1 MKMKKIQWDP
11 EKNRK
16 LKEERGISFDE
27 MLSCIENEN
36 VLGIRNHPKKQ
47 YKHQKIFII
56 RLNKYVYYVP
66 FVEDENKLFLK
77 TIIPSSKLTKEYLEK
92 EK

>member
-1 MKMKKIQWDP
+1 MKKIQWDP

-27 MLSCIENEN
+27 VLACIENEN
-36 VLGIRNHPKKQ
+36 VLSIRSHPKKK

-56 RLNKYVYYVP
+56 RLNEYVYYVP
-66 FVEDENKLFLK
+66 FVEDKDKLFLK